1 MQQYNNEALKNLMNS
16 LTNSGELTGEI
27 SGGQFVSTVDIS
39 GGQYVSLSNIS
50 VTQSG
55 GQQFSNQGLKEL
67 IRLAIK
73 DGASDIHLSSGC
85 LPALR
90 VHGELNYIESSSVF
104 SKNDL
109 EKFIREILNDK
120 QYQRFADTGDLD
132 FAFTFGTQ
140 RFRGSAYREMNG
152 VSLTFRL
159 VPSNIRTLDE
169 LGLPPILKSI
179 SQKHRGLFLATG
191 PTGHGKSST
200 LAAIISEINHKRKTH
215 IVTIEDPIEYVH
227 TPAMSVI
234 HQREIGHDTETFATG
249 IRHVLRQDPDVIM
262 IGEMRDLETIGAA
275 ITSAETG
282 HLVFGT
288 LHTQDASQSIER
300 IVDVFPPHQQNQI
313 RLQLAYTLIG
323 ICSQQLIPRDDVKGR
338 ICATE
343 IMITTPAIRA
353 SIREG
358 KISSIRNAMLT
369 GMSFGMHT
377 MEQDLV
383 RWVKDGKI
391 SRSTAKS
398 FAYDQGDIERLMSTE
413 LPD

>member
-1 MQQYNNEALKNLMNS
+1 MQRFDNLD
-16 LTNSGELTGEI
+16 LE
-27 SGGQFVSTVDIS
+27 
-39 GGQYVSLSNIS
+39 
-50 VTQSG
+50 
-55 GQQFSNQGLKEL
+55 EL
-67 IRLAIK
+67 IKLAIN

-90 VHGELNYIESSSVF
+90 VHGSLDYIESSPVF
-104 SKNDL
+104 TKEAL
-109 EKFIREILNDK
+109 EKFISEILTEA
-120 QYQRFADTGDLD
+120 QHERFTRTGDLD
-132 FAFTFGTQ
+132 FAFTYGTQ

-159 VPSNIRTLDE
+159 VPTLIRSLDE
-169 LGLPPILKSI
+169 LGLPPILKTI

-200 LAAIISEINHKRKTH
+200 LAAIISEINHNRKAH
-215 IVTIEDPIEYVH
+215 IVTIEDPIEYIH
-227 TPAMSVI
+227 TPAISVI
-234 HQREIGHDTETFATG
+234 HQREIGHDTENFASG

-275 ITSAETG
+275 ITAAETG

-288 LHTQDASQSIER
+288 LHTQDASQSIEL
-300 IVDVFPPHQQNQI
+300 IVDVFPPHQQNQV

-323 ICSQQLIPRDDVKGR
+323 ICSQQRIPRDDITGR
-338 ICATE
+338 VCATE

-383 RWVKDGKI
+383 RWFRDGKI
-391 SRSTAKS
+391 SKSTAKD
-398 FAYDQGDIERLMSTE
+398 FAYDQAEIDRVISAGI
-413 LPD
+413 

>member
-1 MQQYNNEALKNLMNS
+1 MQQFNNPDLEK
-16 LTNSGELTGEI
+16 
-27 SGGQFVSTVDIS
+27 
-39 GGQYVSLSNIS
+39 
-50 VTQSG
+50 
-55 GQQFSNQGLKEL
+55 L
-67 IRLAIK
+67 IQLAI
-73 DGASDIHLSSGC
+73 DSGASDIHLSSGC

-90 VHGELNYIESSSVF
+90 VHGELDYIDSSAIF
-104 SKNDL
+104 TKEAL
-109 EKFIREILNDK
+109 EKFITEILTEA
-120 QYQRFADTGDLD
+120 QHERFSRTGDLD
-132 FAFTFGTQ
+132 FAFTYETQ

-159 VPSNIRTLDE
+159 VPTVIRTLDE
-169 LGLPPILKSI
+169 LGLPPILKTM

-200 LAAIISEINHKRKTH
+200 LAAIISEINRNRKAH
-215 IVTIEDPIEYVH
+215 IVTIEDPIEYIH
-227 TPAMSVI
+227 SPQLSVI
-234 HQREIGHDTETFATG
+234 HQREVGHDTENFASG

-275 ITSAETG
+275 ITAAETG

-313 RLQLAYTLIG
+313 RLQLAYTLLG
-323 ICSQQLIPRDDVKGR
+323 ICSQQLIPRDDIKGR

-343 IMITTPAIRA
+343 ILITTPAIRA

-358 KISSIRNAMLT
+358 KISSIRNALLT

-391 SRSTAKS
+391 SRAAAKS
-398 FAYDQGDIERLMSTE
+398 FAYDQPEFERVMSSGI
-413 LPD
+413 

>member
-1 MQQYNNEALKNLMNS
+1 MPQFDNPAL
-16 LTNSGELTGEI
+16 E
-27 SGGQFVSTVDIS
+27 
-39 GGQYVSLSNIS
+39 
-50 VTQSG
+50 
-55 GQQFSNQGLKEL
+55 EL

-85 LPALR
+85 FPALR
-90 VHGELNYIESSSVF
+90 IHGELNYIESSEIF
-104 SKNDL
+104 TREAL
-109 EKFIREILNDK
+109 EKFISEILTDS
-120 QYQRFADTGDLD
+120 QLERFTRTGDLD
-132 FAFTFGTQ
+132 FAFVYETQ

-159 VPSNIRTLDE
+159 VPTEIRTLDE
-169 LGLPPILKSI
+169 LGLPPILKTM

-200 LAAIISEINHKRKTH
+200 LAAIISEINHNRKAH

-234 HQREIGHDTETFATG
+234 HQREIGHDTENFASG

-275 ITSAETG
+275 VTAAE
-282 HLVFGT
+282 T

-313 RLQLAYTLIG
+313 RLQLAYTLLG
-323 ICSQQLIPRDDVKGR
+323 ICSQQLIPRDDIKGR
-338 ICATE
+338 VCATE

-383 RWVKDGKI
+383 RWIKSGKI
-391 SRSTAKS
+391 SRSTGKS
-398 FAYDQGDIERLMSTE
+398 YAYDQGEIDRVLSAGI
-413 LPD
+413 

>member
-1 MQQYNNEALKNLMNS
+1 MQRFDNLD
-16 LTNSGELTGEI
+16 LE
-27 SGGQFVSTVDIS
+27 
-39 GGQYVSLSNIS
+39 
-50 VTQSG
+50 
-55 GQQFSNQGLKEL
+55 EL
-67 IRLAIK
+67 IKLAIN

-85 LPALR
+85 PPALR
-90 VHGELNYIESSSVF
+90 VHGSLDYIESSPVF
-104 SKNDL
+104 TKEAL
-109 EKFIREILNDK
+109 EKFISEILTEA
-120 QYQRFADTGDLD
+120 QHERFTRTGDLD
-132 FAFTFGTQ
+132 FAFTYGTQ

-159 VPSNIRTLDE
+159 VPTLIRSLDE
-169 LGLPPILKSI
+169 LGLPPILKTI

-191 PTGHGKSST
+191 QTGHGKSST
-200 LAAIISEINHKRKTH
+200 LAAIISEINHNRKAH
-215 IVTIEDPIEYVH
+215 IVTIEDPIEYIH
-227 TPAMSVI
+227 TPAISVI
-234 HQREIGHDTETFATG
+234 HQREIGHDTENFASG

-275 ITSAETG
+275 ITAAETG

-300 IVDVFPPHQQNQI
+300 IVDVFPPHQQNQV

-323 ICSQQLIPRDDVKGR
+323 ICSQQLIPRDDIKGR
-338 ICATE
+338 VCATE

-383 RWVKDGKI
+383 RWFRDGKI
-391 SRSTAKS
+391 SKSTAKD
-398 FAYDQGDIERLMSTE
+398 FAYDQAEIDRVISAGI
-413 LPD
+413 

>member
-1 MQQYNNEALKNLMNS
+1 MQQFDNPALEQLIRQA
-16 LTNSGELTGEI
+16 I
-27 SGGQFVSTVDIS
+27 SG
-39 GGQYVSLSNIS
+39 
-50 VTQSG
+50 
-55 GQQFSNQGLKEL
+55 
-67 IRLAIK
+67 
-73 DGASDIHLSSGC
+73 GASDIHLSSGSF
-85 LPALR
+85 PALR
-90 VHGELNYIESSSVF
+90 IHGDLSYIESSEIF
-104 SKNDL
+104 TREAL
-109 EKFIREILNDK
+109 EKFISEILNPLQLDK
-120 QYQRFADTGDLD
+120 FRRTGDLD
-132 FAFTFGTQ
+132 FAFTYGTQ
-140 RFRGSAYREMNG
+140 RFRGSVYKEMNG
-152 VSLTFRL
+152 FSLTFRL
-159 VPSNIRTLDE
+159 VPTEIRSLDE
-169 LGLPPILKSI
+169 LGLPPILKTM

-200 LAAIISEINHKRKTH
+200 LAAIISEINHNRKAH

-234 HQREIGHDTETFATG
+234 HQREVGHDTENFASG

-275 ITSAETG
+275 ITAAETG

-313 RLQLAYTLIG
+313 RLQLAYTLLG
-323 ICSQQLIPRDDVKGR
+323 ICSQQLIPCDDGGR
-338 ICATE
+338 VCATE
-343 IMITTPAIRA
+343 IMIMTPAIRA

-369 GMSFGMHT
+369 GMGFGMHT

-383 RWVKDGKI
+383 RWLKDGRI

-398 FAYDQGDIERLMSTE
+398 YAYDQGEIDRVLAAGI
-413 LPD
+413 

>member
-1 MQQYNNEALKNLMNS
+1 MQQFNNPDLEK
-16 LTNSGELTGEI
+16 
-27 SGGQFVSTVDIS
+27 
-39 GGQYVSLSNIS
+39 
-50 VTQSG
+50 
-55 GQQFSNQGLKEL
+55 L
-67 IRLAIK
+67 IKLAIN

-90 VHGELNYIESSSVF
+90 VHGELNYIDSSVIF
-104 SKNDL
+104 TKEAL
-109 EKFIREILNDK
+109 EKFISEILDDS
-120 QYQRFADTGDLD
+120 QLERFNRTGDLD
-132 FAFTFGTQ
+132 FAFVYETQ

-159 VPSNIRTLDE
+159 VPTVIRSLDE
-169 LGLPPILKSI
+169 LGLPPILKTM

-200 LAAIISEINHKRKTH
+200 LAAIISEINHKRKAH
-215 IVTIEDPIEYVH
+215 IVTIEDPIEYIH
-227 TPAMSVI
+227 SPALSVI
-234 HQREIGHDTETFATG
+234 HQREIGHDTENFSSG

-275 ITSAETG
+275 ITAAETG

-313 RLQLAYTLIG
+313 RLQLAYTLLG
-323 ICSQQLIPRDDVKGR
+323 ICSQQLIPRDDIKGR
-338 ICATE
+338 VCATE

-383 RWVKDGKI
+383 RWFRDGKI
-391 SRSTAKS
+391 SRSTAKD
-398 FAYDQGDIERLMSTE
+398 FAYDPAEVERVMSANI
-413 LPD
+413 

>member
-1 MQQYNNEALKNLMNS
+1 MQQFNNDALRNLMNS
-16 LTNSGELTGEI
+16 LANSNGIPED
-27 SGGQFVSTVDIS
+27 SGGFRELDSFAVTSAVITQR
-39 GGQYVSLSNIS
+39 GQN
-50 VTQSG
+50 
-55 GQQFSNQGLKEL
+55 FSNTNLKEL
-67 IRLAIK
+67 IRMAISR
-73 DGASDIHLSSGC
+73 GASDIHLSTGC
-85 LPALR
+85 YPALR
-90 VHGELNYIESSSVF
+90 VHGELNYVESSVIF
-104 SKNDL
+104 TREDL
-109 EKFIREILNDK
+109 DTFIKEILKDS
-120 QYQRFADTGDLD
+120 QYERFTKTGDLD

-140 RFRGSAYREMNG
+140 RFRGSLYREMNG
-152 VSLTFRL
+152 ISITFRL
-159 VPSNIRTLDE
+159 VPTDIRSIDD
-169 LGLPPILKSI
+169 LGLPPVLKTI

-200 LAAIISEINHKRKTH
+200 LAAIIGEINHKRKAH

-227 TPAMSVI
+227 KPAMSVI
-234 HQREIGHDTETFATG
+234 HQREIGSDTESFASG
-249 IRHVLRQDPDVIM
+249 IKHVLRQDPDVIM

-275 ITSAETG
+275 ITAAETG

-300 IVDVFPPHQQNQI
+300 MVDVFPPHQQNQI

-338 ICATE
+338 VCATE
-343 IMITTPAIRA
+343 IMLTTPAIRA

-383 RWVKDGKI
+383 RWVRDGKI
-391 SRSTAKS
+391 SRTTAKS
-398 FAYDQGDIERLMSTE
+398 FAYDQPDIERLLSSDS
-413 LPD
+413 PV

>member
-1 MQQYNNEALKNLMNS
+1 MQQFNNQALKDLIKG
-16 LTNSGELTGEI
+16 TTG
-27 SGGQFVSTVDIS
+27 GPHRGQH
-39 GGQYVSLSNIS
+39 
-50 VTQSG
+50 
-55 GQQFSNQGLKEL
+55 FSNKAIESL
-67 IRLAIK
+67 IKTAII
-73 DGASDIHLSSGC
+73 DGASDIHLSSGNF
-85 LPALR
+85 PALR
-90 VHGELNYIESSSVF
+90 IHGELNYIESSSF
-104 SKNDL
+104 MSKETL
-109 EKFIREILNDK
+109 ETFIREILTDSQHEK
-120 QYQRFADTGDLD
+120 FTRTGDLD
-132 FAFTFGTQ
+132 FSFTYETQ

-159 VPSNIRTLDE
+159 VPSEIRSLDE
-169 LGLPPILKSI
+169 LGLPPVLKTI
-179 SQKHRGLFLATG
+179 SHKHRGLFLATG

-200 LAAIISEINHKRKTH
+200 LAALIGEINQNRKAH

-234 HQREIGHDTETFATG
+234 HQREIGYDTESFASG
-249 IRHVLRQDPDVIM
+249 IRHVLRQDPDVIL

-275 ITSAETG
+275 ITAAETG

-288 LHTQDASQSIER
+288 LHTQDAAQSIER

-369 GMSFGMHT
+369 GMSLGMHT
-377 MEQDLV
+377 MEQDLA
-383 RWVKDGKI
+383 RWVNQGKI
-391 SRSTAKS
+391 SPQTAKS
-398 FAYDQGDIERLMSTE
+398 FAYDLTDIERVLSAGY
-413 LPD
+413 

>member
-1 MQQYNNEALKNLMNS
+1 MQQFNNDALRNLMNS
-16 LTNSGELTGEI
+16 LAHNQGVEENNGGFVELEAFAQTPAPTVNR
-27 SGGQFVSTVDIS
+27 GQ
-39 GGQYVSLSNIS
+39 N
-50 VTQSG
+50 
-55 GQQFSNQGLKEL
+55 FSNTNLKEL
-67 IRLAIK
+67 IRMAIVK
-73 DGASDIHLSSGC
+73 GASDIHLSTGC
-85 LPALR
+85 YPALR
-90 VHGELNYIESSSVF
+90 IHGELGYVESSVIF
-104 SKNDL
+104 TREDL
-109 EKFIREILNDK
+109 EKFIREILKDS
-120 QYQRFADTGDLD
+120 QHERFTKTGDLD

-140 RFRGSAYREMNG
+140 RFRGSLYREMNG
-152 VSLTFRL
+152 ISITFRL
-159 VPSNIRTLDE
+159 VPTDIRTIDE
-169 LGLPPILKSI
+169 LGLPPVLKTL

-200 LAAIISEINHKRKTH
+200 LAAIISEINRKRKAH

-227 TPAMSVI
+227 KPALSVI
-234 HQREIGHDTETFATG
+234 HQREIGSDTESFASG

-275 ITSAETG
+275 ITAAETG

-288 LHTQDASQSIER
+288 LHTQDASQSMER

-323 ICSQQLIPRDDVKGR
+323 ICSQQLIPRDDTKGR

-343 IMITTPAIRA
+343 IMLTTPAVRA

-383 RWVKDGKI
+383 RWFREGKI
-391 SRSTAKS
+391 SRATAKS
-398 FAYDQGDIERLMSTE
+398 FAYDQTDIERLLSSDA
-413 LPD
+413 PV